1 MKAGTM
7 AEVAFVNIEKRYGAV
22 KVISGLNLK
31 IADGEFA
38 VLVGP
43 SGCGKTTSL
52 QMVAG
57 LESVSSGRL
66 FIGGRDVTDL
76 APKSRDIA
84 MVFQSYALF
93 PHMSVFDNIAFGLKI
108 RKVAKVDIQTQV
120 KRVAERLKIDVFLDR
135 LPKALSGGQ
144 RQRVALAR
152 ALVRQ
157 PGVFLMDEPLSNLD
171 AKLRV
176 EARSFLAK
184 MHHELG
190 ITTVYVTHDQAEAMT
205 MGTQIVVMNE
215 GAIQQAAPPLEVYN
229 RPANRFVAGFIGS
242 PATNFLALRYAAGR
256 LVDPAANI
264 DIPLPDARRPALDQ
278 YEGAGIVLGARPEHI
293 RVLPR
298 GEKPRAGAVDFT
310 IDVAQHLGHEVLLDI
325 VAGAHRAVT
334 RVAPDEFAG
343 EGERRSFE
351 FDMGRVYFFDP
362 RSGANIDGRAN

>member
-1 MKAGTM
+1 MS
-7 AEVAFVNIEKRYGAV
+7 EVAFVDVEKRYGPI

-57 LESVSSGRL
+57 LESVSSGRI

-93 PHMSVFDNIAFGLKI
+93 PHLNVFDNIAFGLKI
-108 RKVAKVDIQTQV
+108 RKVPKADMREQV
-120 KRVAERLKIDVFLDR
+120 KRVAERLKIESFLDR

-229 RPANRFVAGFIGS
+229 SPANRFVAGFIGS
-242 PATNFLALRYAAGR
+242 PATNFLQLHYSDGC
-256 LVDPAANI
+256 LVDPV
-264 DIPLPDARRPALDQ
+264 
-278 YEGAGIVLGARPEHI
+278 AGIKLPVPEYRRAMLARYQNAEIILGARPEHI
-293 RVLPR
+293 RVTPR
-298 GEKPRAGAVDFT
+298 GQTSPTAAIDFM
-310 IDVAQHLGHEVLLDI
+310 IDVAQNLGHEVLLDI
-325 VAGAHRAVT
+325 VAGAHHAVT
-334 RVAPDEFAG
+334 RVKPDDLPK
-343 EGERRSFE
+343 EGERRPFE
-351 FDMGRVYFFDP
+351 FDMSAVYFFDP
-362 RSGANIDGRAN
+362 VTGANIEKAASASPAR

>member
-1 MKAGTM
+1 M
-7 AEVAFVNIEKRYGAV
+7 AEVAFLDVEKRYGPV

-52 QMVAG
+52 QMIAG
-57 LESVSSGRL
+57 LEPISSGRL
-66 FIGGRDVTDL
+66 FIGGRDVTDT

-93 PHMSVFDNIAFGLKI
+93 PHMNVFDNIAFGLKI
-108 RKVAKVDIQTQV
+108 RKVPKVEMQA
-120 KRVAERLKIDVFLDR
+120 RVARVAQRLKIESFLDR

-152 ALVRQ
+152 ALVRE

-190 ITTVYVTHDQAEAMT
+190 ITTIYVTHDQAEAMT
-205 MGTQIVVMNE
+205 MGTQIIVMNE
-215 GAIQQAAPPLEVYN
+215 GRVQQAAPPLEVYN
-229 RPANRFVAGFIGS
+229 NPANQFVAGFIGS
-242 PATNFLALRYAAGR
+242 PGTNFLRLRYRDGHLTDDAMNIR
-256 LVDPAANI
+256 LPVPESRRL
-264 DIPLPDARRPALDQ
+264 PLARYD
-278 YEGAGIVLGARPEHI
+278 GAEIVLGARPEHM
-293 RVLPR
+293 RVVPR
-298 GEKPRAGAVDFT
+298 GQTRPAAAVDFT
-310 IDVAQHLGHEVLLDI
+310 IDVTQHLGYEVLLDI
-325 VAGAHRAVT
+325 VAGPFRAVT
-334 RVAPDEFAG
+334 RVGPDDLPK
-343 EGERRSFE
+343 EGEQRPIE
-351 FDMGRVYFFDP
+351 FDMALVYFFDAQT
-362 RSGANIDGRAN
+362 GANIDGGAI

>member
-1 MKAGTM
+1 M
-7 AEVAFVNIEKRYGAV
+7 AEVAFVNVEKRYGPV

-93 PHMSVFDNIAFGLKI
+93 PHMNVFDNIAFGLKI
-108 RKVAKVDIQTQV
+108 RKTPKAEIREAVN
-120 KRVAERLKIDVFLDR
+120 RVAGRLKIESFLDR

-190 ITTVYVTHDQAEAMT
+190 ITTIYVTHDQAEAMT
-205 MGTQIVVMNE
+205 MGTQIVVMND
-215 GAIQQAAPPLEVYN
+215 GVIQQAAPPLEVYN
-229 RPANRFVAGFIGS
+229 HPANKFVAGFIGS
-242 PATNFLALRYAAGR
+242 PATNFFTLRYRNGH
-256 LVDPAANI
+256 LVDPNANI
-264 DIPLPDARRPALDQ
+264 DIPVPESRRAALAR
-278 YEGAGIVLGARPEHI
+278 YEDTEIVLGARPEHI
-293 RVLPR
+293 RVAPR
-298 GEKPRAGAVDFT
+298 GRARPPAAVDFT

-325 VAGAHRAVT
+325 VAGPHRAVM
-334 RVAPDEFAG
+334 RVAPDDLAREH
-343 EGERRSFE
+343 EQRPFE
-351 FDMGRVYFFDP
+351 FDMDMVHFFDAQTGASIA
-362 RSGANIDGRAN
+362 RSSN

>member
-1 MKAGTM
+1 M
-7 AEVAFVNIEKRYGAV
+7 AEVAFVNVEKRYGPV
-22 KVISGLNLK
+22 KVITGLNLK

-57 LESVSSGRL
+57 LETVSSGRV

-93 PHMSVFDNIAFGLKI
+93 PHMNVFDNIGFGLKI
-108 RKVAKVDIQTQV
+108 RKVAKPEMEAQV
-120 KRVAERLKIDVFLDR
+120 KRVAERLKIESFLDR

-190 ITTVYVTHDQAEAMT
+190 VTTIYVTHDQAEAMT
-205 MGTQIVVMNE
+205 MGTQIVVMND
-215 GAIQQAAPPLEVYN
+215 GVIQQAAPPLEVYN
-229 RPANRFVAGFIGS
+229 NPATRFVAGFIGS
-242 PATNFLALRYAAGR
+242 PATNFLTLRYSLGFLVDAAGTVR
-256 LVDPAANI
+256 LLVPEGRRAA
-264 DIPLPDARRPALDQ
+264 LERF
-278 YEGAGIVLGARPEHI
+278 EGEDIVLGVRPEHI
-293 RVLPR
+293 RALPR
-298 GEKPRAGAVDFT
+298 GQAPSAATLDFD
-310 IDVAQHLGHEVLLDI
+310 IDVVQHLGHEVLLDI
-325 VAGAHRAVT
+325 VAGPYRAVT
-334 RVAPDEFAG
+334 RVGPEDSPR
-343 EGERRSFE
+343 EGDRRPFE
-351 FDMGRVYFFDP
+351 FNMAAAYFFDP
-362 RSGANIDGRAN
+362 QTGANLAVPTTS

>member
-1 MKAGTM
+1 M
-7 AEVAFVNIEKRYGAV
+7 AEVGFVDVEKRYGPV

-31 IADGEFA
+31 VADGEFA

-57 LESVSSGRL
+57 LELISSGRL
-66 FIGGRDVTDL
+66 FIGGRDVTDMP
-76 APKSRDIA
+76 PKSRDIA

-93 PHMSVFDNIAFGLKI
+93 PHMNVFDNIAFGLKI
-108 RKVAKVDIQTQV
+108 RKMPKAEMRDQVA
-120 KRVAERLKIDVFLDR
+120 RVAQRLKIDGFLDR

-190 ITTVYVTHDQAEAMT
+190 ITTIYVTHDQAEAMT

-229 RPANRFVAGFIGS
+229 NPANRFVAGFIGS
-242 PATNFLALRYAAGR
+242 PATNFLQLRYHEGH
-256 LVDPAANI
+256 LVDPAVNI
-264 DIPLPDARRPALDQ
+264 SLPVPESRRPALAR
-278 YEGAGIVLGARPEHI
+278 YEDAEIVLGARPEHI
-293 RVLPR
+293 RVAPR
-298 GEKPRAGAVDFT
+298 GQTRPTAAVDFT
-310 IDVAQHLGHEVLLDI
+310 IDVVQNLGHEVLLDI
-325 VAGAHRAVT
+325 VAGPYRAVT
-334 RVAPDEFAG
+334 RVAPDDYPKES
-343 EGERRSFE
+343 EQRPFE
-351 FDMGRVYFFDP
+351 FDMSRVFFFDS
-362 RSGANIDGRAN
+362 RSGANIAGRLN

>member
-1 MKAGTM
+1 M
-7 AEVAFVNIEKRYGAV
+7 ADVAFRDVEKRYGPV
-22 KVISGLNLK
+22 KVISGLNLT

-43 SGCGKTTSL
+43 SGCGKTTTL

-93 PHMSVFDNIAFGLKI
+93 PHMNVFENIAFGLRI
-108 RKVAKVDIQTQV
+108 RRVPKAEMRSQV
-120 KRVAERLKIDVFLDR
+120 QRVAERLKIEGFLDR
-135 LPKALSGGQ
+135 LPKSLSGGQ

-152 ALVRQ
+152 ALVRH

-171 AKLRV
+171 AKLRI

-190 ITTVYVTHDQAEAMT
+190 VTTVYVTHDQAEAMT
-205 MGTQIVVMNE
+205 MGTKIVVMSE
-215 GAIQQAAPPLEVYN
+215 GVIQQAASPLEVYN
-229 RPANRFVAGFIGS
+229 NPANRFVAGFIGS
-242 PATNFLALRYAAGR
+242 PATNFLRLRHRDGDLIDVERNIRLPVPAGR
-256 LVDPAANI
+256 RSVLARYN
-264 DIPLPDARRPALDQ
+264 DA
-278 YEGAGIVLGARPEHI
+278 EIILGARPEHI
-293 RVLPR
+293 QVTPR
-298 GEKPRAGAVDFT
+298 GRTPPPAAVEFT

-325 VAGAHRAVT
+325 VAGPHRAVT
-334 RVAPDEFAG
+334 RVTPADVPR
-343 EGERRSFE
+343 EGETRPFA
-351 FDMGRVYFFDP
+351 FDMERVFFFDLET
-362 RSGANIDGRAN
+362 GANIADCAPG

>member
-1 MKAGTM
+1 M
-7 AEVAFVNIEKRYGAV
+7 ADVAFVNVEKRYGAV
-22 KVISGLNLK
+22 KVIAGLNLK

-52 QMVAG
+52 QMIAG
-57 LESVSSGRL
+57 LETVTGGRL
-66 FIGGRDVTDL
+66 FIGGKDVTDM
-76 APKSRDIA
+76 APKDRDIA

-108 RKVAKVDIQTQV
+108 RKVAKPDIQAQV
-120 KRVAERLKIDVFLDR
+120 AQVAQKLKIEGFLQR

-184 MHHELG
+184 MHDELG

-215 GAIQQAAPPLEVYN
+215 GVIQQAAPPLEVYN
-229 RPANRFVAGFIGS
+229 NPANRFVAGFIGS
-242 PATNFLALRYAAGR
+242 PATNFLELAYRGGA
-256 LVDPAANI
+256 LVDEGRGVA
-264 DIPLPDARRPALDQ
+264 IPVPEGRRQALAKYQ
-278 YEGAGIVLGARPEHI
+278 GGKVVLGVRPEHLAL
-293 RVLPR
+293 VPV
-298 GEKPRAGAVDFT
+298 GQAPPAGAMAFT
-310 IDVAQHLGHEVLLDI
+310 IDVAQHLGHEILFDL
-325 VAGAHRAVT
+325 VAGPHRAVT
-334 RVAPDEFAG
+334 RAGPGEAAKAG
-343 EGERRSFE
+343 ETRAFAI
-351 FDMGRVYFFDP
+351 DMGKAHLFDP
-362 RSGANIDGRAN
+362 ISGANVEWGAA

>member
-1 MKAGTM
+1 M
-7 AEVAFVNIEKRYGAV
+7 ADVAFVDVEKRYGPV

-57 LESVSSGRL
+57 LESISSGRL

-108 RKVAKVDIQTQV
+108 RKVAKPDIDAQV
-120 KRVAERLKIDVFLDR
+120 KRVAERLKIDSFLDR

-215 GAIQQAAPPLEVYN
+215 GLIQQAAPPLEVYN
-229 RPANRFVAGFIGS
+229 NPANRFVAGFIGS
-242 PATNFLALRYAAGR
+242 PATNFLTLAYRAGS
-256 LVDPAANI
+256 LVDPATDIALPVPAN
-264 DIPLPDARRPALDQ
+264 RQPALAR
-278 YEGAGIVLGARPEHI
+278 YEGREIVLGARPEHI
-293 RVLPR
+293 SVAPPGQPR
-298 GEKPRAGAVDFT
+298 PGAAVDFT
-310 IDVAQHLGHEVLLDI
+310 VDVAQHLGHEVLLDI
-325 VAGAHRAVT
+325 VAGPHRAVT
-334 RVAPDEFAG
+334 RVAPEDYPK
-343 EGERRSFE
+343 EGERRPFE
-351 FDMGRVYFFDP
+351 FDMNAVYFFD
-362 RSGANIDGRAN
+362 STTGANIARTGV

>member
-1 MKAGTM
+1 M
-7 AEVAFVNIEKRYGAV
+7 AEVAFVDVEKRYGPV
-22 KVISGLNLK
+22 KVISGLNLQ

-43 SGCGKTTSL
+43 SGCGKTTIL

-57 LESVSSGRL
+57 LESVSSGRI

-93 PHMSVFDNIAFGLKI
+93 PHLNVFDNIAFGLKI
-108 RKVAKVDIQTQV
+108 RKVPKADMRDQV
-120 KRVAERLKIDVFLDR
+120 KRVAERLKIESFLDR

-229 RPANRFVAGFIGS
+229 SPANRFVAEFVGAANLVEAHAVDGMLSLPGGRMMLADTKASGDVVAMIRPESIGVVAPGAAS
-242 PATNFLALRYAAGR
+242 LSGQVERVSFVGDRQRLTVSGATLRPLIIDAPNTLDVKIGER
-256 LVDPAANI
+256 VGLTVDPHA
-264 DIPLPDARRPALDQ
+264 
-278 YEGAGIVLGARPEHI
+278 V
-293 RVLPR
+293 RVLP
-298 GEKPRAGAVDFT
+298 GEHA
-310 IDVAQHLGHEVLLDI
+310 
-325 VAGAHRAVT
+325 
-334 RVAPDEFAG
+334 
-343 EGERRSFE
+343 
-351 FDMGRVYFFDP
+351 
-362 RSGANIDGRAN
+362 

>member
-1 MKAGTM
+1 M
-7 AEVAFVNIEKRYGAV
+7 AEVAFVDVEKRYGPV

-57 LESVSSGRL
+57 LESISSGRL

-93 PHMSVFDNIAFGLKI
+93 PHMNVFDNVAFGLKI
-108 RKVAKVDIQTQV
+108 RKVAKPDIEAQV
-120 KRVAERLKIDVFLDR
+120 KRVAQRLKIDNFLDR

-215 GAIQQAAPPLEVYN
+215 GLIQQAAPPLEVYHN
-229 RPANRFVAGFIGS
+229 PANRFVAGFIGS
-242 PATNFLALRYAAGR
+242 PATNFFDLRYHENC
-256 LVDPAANI
+256 LVDPAMNI
-264 DIPLPDARRPALDQ
+264 RLPVPENRRPALAR
-278 YEGAGIVLGARPEHI
+278 YEDAAIVLGARPEHI
-293 RVLPR
+293 RVAPR
-298 GEKPRAGAVDFT
+298 GQTAPPAAVNFT
-310 IDVAQHLGHEVLLDI
+310 VDVAQNLGHEVLLDI
-325 VAGAHRAVT
+325 VAGPHRAVT
-334 RVAPDEFAG
+334 RVAPEEFPR
-343 EGERRSFE
+343 EGEQRPFE
-351 FDMGRVYFFDP
+351 FDMNAVHFFDP
-362 RSGANIDGRAN
+362 QTGANIARSTN

>member
-1 MKAGTM
+1 M
-7 AEVAFVNIEKRYGAV
+7 AEVAFVDVEKHYGQV
-22 KVISGLNLK
+22 KVISELNLK
-31 IADGEFA
+31 IGDGEFA

-93 PHMSVFDNIAFGLKI
+93 PHMNVFDNIAFGLKI
-108 RKVAKVDIQTQV
+108 RKVARPEMEAQV
-120 KRVAERLKIDVFLDR
+120 KRVAERLKIESFLDR

-190 ITTVYVTHDQAEAMT
+190 ITTIYVTHDQAEAMT
-205 MGTQIVVMNE
+205 MGTQIVVMSE
-215 GAIQQAAPPLEVYN
+215 GQIQQAAPPLEVYN
-229 RPANRFVAGFIGS
+229 NPANRFVAGFIGS
-242 PATNFLALRYAAGR
+242 PATNFLTLTYRGGT
-256 LVDPAANI
+256 LVDPATAI
-264 DIPLPDARRPALDQ
+264 ALPLPDSRRSALAR
-278 YEGAGIVLGARPEHI
+278 YEGADIVLGARPEHI
-293 RVLPR
+293 RLVPSGLARP
-298 GEKPRAGAVDFT
+298 AAAIDFKT
-310 IDVAQHLGHEVLLDI
+310 DVAQHLGHEVLLDI
-325 VAGAHRAVT
+325 VAGPHRAVT
-334 RVAPDEFAG
+334 RVMPEDYPK
-343 EGERRSFE
+343 EGETRPFE
-351 FDMGRVYFFDP
+351 FDMNMVYFFD
-362 RSGANIDGRAN
+362 SQTGANIERRAS

>member
-1 MKAGTM
+1 M
-7 AEVAFVNIEKRYGAV
+7 AEVAFIEVEKRYGAV
-22 KVISGLNLK
+22 KVISGLNLR

-52 QMVAG
+52 QMIAG
-57 LESVSSGRL
+57 LETISSGRL

-76 APKSRDIA
+76 PPKSRNIA

-93 PHMSVFDNIAFGLKI
+93 PHLNVFDNIAFGLRI
-108 RKVAKVDIQTQV
+108 RRVAKADMQEQV
-120 KRVAERLKIDVFLDR
+120 KRVAARLKIDGFLDR

-176 EARSFLAK
+176 EARSFLSK

-205 MGTQIVVMNE
+205 MGTKIVVMSE
-215 GAIQQAAPPLEVYN
+215 GIIQQVASPLEVYN
-229 RPANRFVAGFIGS
+229 SPANRFVAGFIGS
-242 PATNFLALRYAAGR
+242 PATNFFELRYHEGC
-256 LVDPAANI
+256 LVDPDADIAIPVPQSRRAA
-264 DIPLPDARRPALDQ
+264 LARYA
-278 YEGAGIVLGARPEHI
+278 GAPVVLGARPEHI
-293 RVLPR
+293 RIVPR
-298 GEKPRAGAVDFT
+298 GRVPQAGAVTFT
-310 IDVAQHLGHEVLLDI
+310 VDVAQHLGHEILFDLVC
-325 VAGAHRAVT
+325 GRHRAVT
-334 RVAPDEFAG
+334 RVAPDETSR
-343 EGERRSFE
+343 EGEPRPFE
-351 FDMGRVYFFDP
+351 IDMAMTHFFDP
-362 RSGANIDGRAN
+362 GTGANIEASAH

>member
-1 MKAGTM
+1 M
-7 AEVAFVNIEKRYGAV
+7 ADVAFVDVEKRYGPV

-57 LESVSSGRL
+57 LEPISGGRL
-66 FIGGRDVTDL
+66 FIGGKDVTDV

-108 RKVAKVDIQTQV
+108 RKVATVDIQSQV
-120 KRVAERLKIDVFLDR
+120 KRVAERLKIDSFLER

-190 ITTVYVTHDQAEAMT
+190 ITTLYVTHDQAEAMT

-215 GAIQQAAPPLEVYN
+215 GVIQQAAPPLEVYN
-229 RPANRFVAGFIGS
+229 NPANKFVAGFIGS
-242 PATNFLALRYAAGR
+242 PATNFLSLRYSAGH
-256 LVDPAANI
+256 LVDPVVNI
-264 DIPLPDARRPALDQ
+264 KIPVPEQRRAILAR
-278 YEGAGIVLGARPEHI
+278 YEDKDIVLGARPEHI
-293 RVLPR
+293 RALPR
-298 GEKPRAGAVDFT
+298 GQTPAAGAVNFT
-310 IDVAQHLGHEVLLDI
+310 VDVTQHLGHEVLLDI
-325 VAGAHRAVT
+325 AVGPYRAVT
-334 RVAPDEFAG
+334 RAAPTDFPR
-343 EGERRSFE
+343 EGEVHPFE
-351 FDMGRVYFFDP
+351 FDMNDVYFFDTQT
-362 RSGANIDGRAN
+362 GANIARSAT

>member
-1 MKAGTM
+1 M
-7 AEVAFVNIEKRYGAV
+7 AEVAFVDVEKHYGPV
-22 KVISGLNLK
+22 RVISGLNLQ

-43 SGCGKTTSL
+43 SGCGKTTIL

-57 LESVSSGRL
+57 LESISSGRL
-66 FIGGRDVTDL
+66 FIGGRDVTDM

-93 PHMSVFDNIAFGLKI
+93 PHMTVFDNIAFGLKI
-108 RKVAKVDIQTQV
+108 RKVPKADMQDQV
-120 KRVAERLKIDVFLDR
+120 KRVAERLKIDSFLDR
-135 LPKALSGGQ
+135 LPKELSGGQ

-152 ALVRQ
+152 ALVRH

-190 ITTVYVTHDQAEAMT
+190 VTTIYVTHDQAEAMT

-229 RPANRFVAGFIGS
+229 NPANRFVAGFIGS
-242 PATNFLALRYAAGR
+242 PATNFLTLRYSSGY
-256 LVDPAANI
+256 LIDQAANI
-264 DIPLPDARRPALDQ
+264 NISVPGSRRPALAR
-278 YEGAGIVLGARPEHI
+278 YEDTEVVLGARPEHI
-293 RVLPR
+293 RLAPR
-298 GEKPRAGAVDFT
+298 GQARPAAAVDFT

-325 VAGAHRAVT
+325 VVGRHRAVT
-334 RVAPDEFAG
+334 RVAPDDLAR
-343 EGERRSFE
+343 EGEQRPFE
-351 FDMGRVYFFDP
+351 FDMDRVHFFDTRTGASIA
-362 RSGANIDGRAN
+362 RSSD

>member
-1 MKAGTM
+1 M
-7 AEVAFVNIEKRYGAV
+7 AEVAFVNVEKRYGPV

-31 IADGEFA
+31 IDDGEFA

-93 PHMSVFDNIAFGLKI
+93 PHMNVFDNIAFGLKI
-108 RKVAKVDIQTQV
+108 RKVARPEMEAQV
-120 KRVAERLKIDVFLDR
+120 KRVAERLKIESFLDR

-190 ITTVYVTHDQAEAMT
+190 ITTIYVTHDQAEAMT

-215 GAIQQAAPPLEVYN
+215 GQIQQAAPPLEVYN
-229 RPANRFVAGFIGS
+229 NPANRFVAGFIGS
-242 PATNFLALRYAAGR
+242 PATNFFTLAYHGGA
-256 LVDPAANI
+256 LVDRATAI
-264 DIPLPDARRPALDQ
+264 ALPVPDSRRQALAP
-278 YEGAGIVLGARPEHI
+278 YEGADIVLGARPEHI
-293 RVLPR
+293 CLVPR
-298 GEKPRAGAVDFT
+298 GQARPAAAVDFRV
-310 IDVAQHLGHEVLLDI
+310 DVAQHLGHEVLLDI
-325 VAGAHRAVT
+325 VTGPHRAVT
-334 RVAPDEFAG
+334 RVTPEDYPKES
-343 EGERRSFE
+343 ETRPFE
-351 FDMGRVYFFDP
+351 FDMNMVYFFD
-362 RSGANIDGRAN
+362 SQTGANIEGRAP